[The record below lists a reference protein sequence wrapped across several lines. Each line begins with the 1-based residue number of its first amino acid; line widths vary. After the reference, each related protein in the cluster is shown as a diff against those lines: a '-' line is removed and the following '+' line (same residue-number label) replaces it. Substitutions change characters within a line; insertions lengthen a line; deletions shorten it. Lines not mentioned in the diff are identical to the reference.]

1 MILDNIK
8 ELIKDIESILIKDD
22 RFKEDVY
29 FKKMIKTIY
38 TSDKNNNNPII
49 SYDITPIVLSN
60 LSKLGKNN
68 ETYKCKDK
76 EHKIY
81 NSDNNNI
88 VLSLK
93 ELKEKIKKV
102 KSDTDKLR
110 TDPIDPKLLEEI
122 EIAEKSHDYKKALE
136 LANKILE

>member
-49 SYDITPIVLSN
+49 S
-60 LSKLGKNN
+60 
-68 ETYKCKDK
+68 
-76 EHKIY
+76 
-81 NSDNNNI
+81 
-88 VLSLK
+88 
-93 ELKEKIKKV
+93 
-102 KSDTDKLR
+102 
-110 TDPIDPKLLEEI
+110 
-122 EIAEKSHDYKKALE
+122 
-136 LANKILE
+136 